1 MRVQVCPSCGARYNV
16 AQLDDGMTF
25 QCKRCPARVT
35 VGSTAGAG
43 RRTTSA
49 ALSIAGLLLIGAL
62 FLKSNP
68 EFGETQD
75 WPWETFQRS
84 ASWLRKITVLAWA
97 AAGVWAFFSGLV
109 PAGRTRGSVAL
120 VLTAALAVLCT
131 NGFAG
136 LDVQNLRLPQLLG
149 VIALGAGLLLLGR
162 SAPSRT
168 GWVLALL
175 GGAALVL
182 WHVTLFPPGE
192 DRATVAI
199 LWDDLVTMI
208 RGGSG
213 PTPYSN
219 PDPGY
224 EWKILIPE
232 WLGIA
237 AGVMGILAAFGVRWR
252 AWCVTAFL
260 VLLVSLV
267 LPTAVAFAKSADA
280 LTHTV
285 VTSRVLEALVADAV
299 ALFVLGTLAIVDLT
313 RAAENTA

>member
-1 MRVQVCPSCGARYNV
+1 MRVQACPSCGARYNV
-16 AQLDDGMTF
+16 ARLDDGATF
-25 QCKRCPARVT
+25 QCRRCPARVT
-35 VGSTAGAG
+35 VGSPSG

-49 ALSIAGLLLIGAL
+49 ALSVAGLLLIGAL

-75 WPWETFQRS
+75 WPWETFERS
-84 ASWLRKITVLAWA
+84 VSWLRKATVLAWA
-97 AAGVWAFFSGLV
+97 AAGLWAFFTGLV

-120 VLTAALAVLCT
+120 VLTAALVVLCT

-136 LDVQNLRLPQLLG
+136 FDVMTLRLPQLLG
-149 VIALGAGLLLLGR
+149 VIALGAGLLLLMRPG
-162 SAPSRT
+162 SLRT
-168 GWVLALL
+168 ACVLAFL
-175 GGAALVL
+175 GGAVLVL
-182 WHVTLFPPGE
+182 WHVTHFPPGQE
-192 DRATVAI
+192 RSTLAVLA
-199 LWDDLVTMI
+199 DDLMTMI

-237 AGVMGILAAFGVRWR
+237 AGVMGILAALGLRWR

-299 ALFVLGTLAIVDLT
+299 ALFVLGALAIVDLT
-313 RAAENTA
+313 RATEAPA